1 MSRRTLFFAGIA
13 LILAIAAGT
22 TSAAR
27 SATRGTVTL
36 TLWHNYGGNAKA
48 TATKALVAA
57 YEKLHPNIRINVVSQ
72 PPDNYFALLNAAAIS
87 HTGPDISNQWTGLYD
102 LKYAKNLVN
111 LKPYLTAR
119 QLASINGAAYEA
131 PNFDPANGLLT
142 IPIANAF
149 YIGFYNKA
157 LFRRAGIASVPQ
169 TWSQLQTA
177 CTKLKAIGVS
187 PMEYGLTG
195 SYVLGQQFYP
205 WFDASY
211 LMIGAFSPA
220 QWRGLYSGQI
230 PWTSA
235 RVTAQVKKW
244 VALRQSGCTNK
255 DVLTQGNTLTALAK
269 GKAAMIVDGD
279 WDLATL
285 EQQMGKNLGV
295 FVPPFSDRPIH
306 GVVQY
311 PGEGYSVM
319 NYSAHKT
326 EAIAF
331 VKFLLTAQAN
341 RIIARDGLIPNIK
354 GFRTTNAVSNKLLDF
369 ASKDGYTPYPML
381 DNVVQPEVVTAGAK
395 ELTAAFGGDIS
406 VQKALKNMQAT
417 LEGLPAS
424 RRGRTYTGG

>member
-1 MSRRTLFFAGIA
+1 MRRRTFFLAGIA
-13 LILAIAAGT
+13 LIAAIAAGT
-22 TSAAR
+22 TSAAGT
-27 SATRGTVTL
+27 AGRGTVTL
-36 TLWHNYGGNAKA
+36 TLWHNYGGDAKA
-48 TATKALVAA
+48 TATKALVTA

-102 LKYAKNLVN
+102 LKYARDLVN
-111 LKPYLTAR
+111 LKPYLTAK

-131 PNFDPANGLLT
+131 PNFDPASGLLT
-142 IPIANAF
+142 VPIANAF

-157 LFRRAGIASVPQ
+157 LFRKAGITSVPA
-169 TWSQLQTA
+169 TWSELSSA
-177 CTKLKAIGVS
+177 CQKLKAIGVA

-211 LMIGAFSPA
+211 LMIGAFSSA

-230 PWTSA
+230 PWTSP
-235 RVTAQVKKW
+235 RVIAQVNKW

-279 WDLATL
+279 WDLAAL
-285 EQQMGKNLGV
+285 EKQMGSNLGV
-295 FVPPFSDRPIH
+295 FVPPFSDHPVR

-311 PGEGYSVM
+311 PGEGLSVM

-326 EAIAF
+326 EAIDF

-341 RIIARDGLIPNIK
+341 KIIAGEGLIPNIK
-354 GFRTTNAVSNKLLDF
+354 GFRTTDPLSNQLLDF
-369 ASKDGYTPYPML
+369 ASKRGYAPYPML
-381 DNVVQPEVVTAGAK
+381 DNVVQPEVVTTGAK
-395 ELTAAFGGDIS
+395 ELTAAFAGDVS
-406 VQKALKNMQAT
+406 VQKALSEMQAT
-417 LEGLPAS
+417 LLGLPAS

>member
-1 MSRRTLFFAGIA
+1 MPRRTLFIAGIV
-13 LILAIAAGT
+13 LITAIAAGS

-27 SATRGTVTL
+27 QSRQGTVTL

-48 TATKALVAA
+48 SATKALVAA

-72 PPDNYFALLNAAAIS
+72 PPDNYFALLKAAAIS

-102 LKYAKNLVN
+102 LKYAKDLVN
-111 LKPYLTAR
+111 LMPYLTAK
-119 QLASINGAAYEA
+119 QIASINGAAYEA
-131 PNFDPANGLLT
+131 PNFNPANGILT
-142 IPIANAF
+142 VPIANAF

-157 LFRRAGIASVPQ
+157 LFRKAGITSVPA
-169 TWSQLQTA
+169 TWSGLSSA
-177 CTKLKAIGVS
+177 CQKLEAIGVA

-220 QWRGLYSGQI
+220 QWRGLYSGQV

-235 RVTAQVKKW
+235 RVTAQVEKW
-244 VALRQSGCTNK
+244 VALRKSGCTNK

-279 WDLATL
+279 WDLAAL
-285 EQQMGKNLGV
+285 EQQMGSNLGV
-295 FVPPFSDRPIH
+295 FVPPFSDHPIR

-311 PGEGYSVM
+311 PGEGFSVM
-319 NYSAHKT
+319 NYSTHKT
-326 EAIAF
+326 EAIDF
-331 VKFLLTAQAN
+331 VKFLLAPQAN
-341 RIIARDGLIPNIK
+341 KIIASEGLIPNIK
-354 GFRTTNAVSNKLLDF
+354 GFRTTDPVSNQLLDF
-369 ASKDGYTPYPML
+369 ASKRGYTPYPML
-381 DNVVQPEVVTAGAK
+381 DNVVQPEVVTTGAK
-395 ELTAAFGGDIS
+395 ELTAAFAGDVS
-406 VQKALKNMQAT
+406 VHKALQEMRAT
-417 LEGLPAS
+417 LLGLPAS